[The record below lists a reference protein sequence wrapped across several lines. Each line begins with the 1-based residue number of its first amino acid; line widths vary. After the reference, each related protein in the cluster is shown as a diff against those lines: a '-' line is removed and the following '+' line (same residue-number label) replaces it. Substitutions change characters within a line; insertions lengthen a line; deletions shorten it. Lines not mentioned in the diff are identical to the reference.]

1 MAFFNPFFLFYKLTV
16 GNHSPVPQATPDEI
30 SYNAAI
36 VACGKK
42 SWEHAIGV
50 FDRTM
55 WMSQCQMCFFFW
67 GGLFWRWLH
76 VHMLLH
82 HGWTVPSLQDVYR
95 AYPTRHNQLWLD
107 HARLWG
113 KWAVGTS
120 ARLFSGVTCPW
131 WQAVIADKCIDNV

>member
-1 MAFFNPFFLFYKLTV
+1 MDVTVSNVPFFCGGGGGAVL
-16 GNHSPVPQATPDEI
+16 A
-30 SYNAAI
+30 
-36 VACGKK
+36 VASC
-42 SWEHAIGV
+42 S
-50 FDRTM
+50 
-55 WMSQCQMCFFFW
+55 
-67 GGLFWRWLH
+67 
-76 VHMLLH
+76 MLLH